1 MPTVPVII
9 GSTRRGRQT
18 PKVARFVMA
27 RMKVAGLWPEA
38 VDLAELQ
45 LPFLEERLKYLPEPP
60 ESVVRF
66 GQIIGRCRAFVVVSP
81 EYNGGC
87 PGVLKNA
94 LDYLNEQFEDKHVGI
109 ITVSSGP
116 NGGAGCRDML
126 TRAFMRLGAVT
137 MAASFSVNKVQ
148 ETFRDDGT
156 TGVSEYVRAVDVFIA
171 ELRAKAGERA

>member
-1 MPTVPVII
+1 MPTIPVII

-27 RMKVAGLWPEA
+27 RMRMAGLWPEA
-38 VDLAELQ
+38 VDLAELN
-45 LPFLEERLKYLPEPP
+45 LPVLEERLKYLPEPP
-60 ESVVRF
+60 EAVVRF

-94 LDYLNEQFEDKHVGI
+94 IDYLNEQYEDKAVGI

-116 NGGAGCRDML
+116 DGGGGCRELL
-126 TRAFMRLGAVT
+126 TRVFTRLGAVPLG
-137 MAASFSVNKVQ
+137 ASFAVNKVQ
-148 ETFRDDGT
+148 ESFRDDGS
-156 TGVSEYVRAVDVFIA
+156 TGAAEYVRAVDGFIA
-171 ELRAKAGERA
+171 ELRAKAGDRP